1 MAVRMNLLCMS
12 ALALGAWSALSVVAE
27 TPDNF
32 TWRGPASGNWDDDGV
47 WKPSSTTRTAPG
59 IVGDRFD
66 ILNGE
71 TVTLSHDAAAS
82 TVVIRKGGALSLSGE
97 DPVTFLLSGGAG
109 HAVLRGGQVNWSTTR
124 IGTDPLDTVNCVM
137 LGSPVDVGLDQDGS
151 PQTTYMRF
159 NAKLSGGSE
168 SAPADLIINKGTWSW
183 NKEYYCLLNAA
194 NDFRGDI
201 YLNGAASGD
210 NFEAGL
216 YVGAS
221 GCPGKDSMLGNANNA
236 VILNRTS
243 GCPCKLILSSMESTG
258 LRHRVAGN
266 GNVSEESATT
276 VLCLG
281 DGFVADPG
289 TAAAYQNLGF
299 SASAAGIQIHP
310 NAVFRFDVAAGAC
323 DTVAFDPKKTFSF
336 TGRIELVPKGNIA
349 VGTSFDLI
357 SVNKSAGTFAFDPS
371 AVPTGWEFSVKGDSS
386 SGWTVTAT
394 KAMVVPEV
402 ANGAVSKLGPTSAV
416 LSGTVTSMGPFESG
430 KLAFVYGQTDGG
442 SDAGAWASRVE
453 SEVSMTAA
461 GDGAIGITGLTVN
474 CRYYYRAAFVSG
486 TEIVL
491 APASASFVT
500 VPESTPDVFD
510 WRLGEAGW
518 DDDGAWT
525 NGIAYA
531 RQVPGYA
538 GDTIRFSARDDLPGV
553 VAQEQPRV
561 SLNRDLTVGWIEVGN
576 KVQDKGLVLDSATPV
591 TLTLDNLGKGVEI
604 SQGWHGGSVAIGR
617 SGQMTL
623 CLNDALTV
631 RNINLYSTTCRID
644 AKVTGG
650 SAEHPRNI
658 LLVAEFDEYSHPSLE
673 LTNPANDFRG
683 DLTTD
688 WANKKMARF
697 TIMVSGV
704 AGENTDSV
712 LGDPANKIIL
722 RNNGIVSLQP
732 TDRAPS
738 TFNRE
743 VRGKGSV
750 SASYGLALGA
760 QAVVSPGESD
770 TAFSTITLDGA
781 TSFTD
786 VPGTVYRVNVSATG
800 SSSDVI
806 DFSSTAQVSIQGGFE
821 IVPDNPNVKIPV
833 GMQWKIGRMAKI
845 LLTTGRLVSL
855 SEAFKVFAVAEDGGW
870 GIYAERTSAGL
881 MLLVR

>member
-1 MAVRMNLLCMS
+1 MNARMNLLCIS
-12 ALALGAWSALSVVAE
+12 TLALGAWSALSGIAE

-32 TWRGPASGNWDDDGV
+32 TWQGSQTGNWDDDGV
-47 WKPSSTTRTAPG
+47 WKPASTTRTAPG
-59 IVGDRFD
+59 IIGDRFE

-82 TVVIRKGGALSLSGE
+82 TVVIRKNGALNLSGE
-97 DPVTFLLSGGAG
+97 NPVTFLLSGGAG
-109 HAVLRGGQVNWSTTR
+109 HAVLNGGQNNWSTTR
-124 IGTDPLDTVNCVM
+124 IGTDPSDTVNCVR
-137 LGSPVDVGLDQDGS
+137 LGSPVDITLSQNDS
-151 PQTTYMRF
+151 PQQTYMRF

-168 SAPADLIINKGTWSW
+168 SAPADLIIQKGGWSW
-183 NKEYYCLLNAA
+183 NNEYYYLLNAA

-210 NFEAGL
+210 GFEAVL
-216 YVGAS
+216 YVGAN

-299 SASAAGIQIHP
+299 SASAAGIRIDP
-310 NAVFRFDVAAGAC
+310 NATFRFDVEAGAC
-323 DTVAFDPKKTFSF
+323 DTVAFDPKKAFSF
-336 TGRIELVPKGNIA
+336 TGRIELVPKGDLA

-357 SVNKSAGTFAFDPS
+357 SVNKSAGTFEFDPS
-371 AVPTGWEFSVKGDSS
+371 EVPTGWEFSVKGDSA
-386 SGWTVTAT
+386 SGWTITASKT
-394 KAMVVPEV
+394 MVVPEV
-402 ANGAVSKLGPTSAV
+402 ANGAVSRLGPTSAV
-416 LSGTVTSMGPFESG
+416 LSGMVTSMGSFESG

-453 SEVSMTAA
+453 SEVSITAE
-461 GDGAIGITGLTVN
+461 GDGAVGITGLTVN

-486 TEIVL
+486 AEIVL
-491 APASASFVT
+491 APVSASFVT

-538 GDTIRFSARDDLPGV
+538 GDKIRFSARDNLPN
-553 VAQEQPRV
+553 EQPRV
-561 SLNRDLTVGWIEVGN
+561 SLGRDLTVGWIEVGN
-576 KVQDKGLVLDSATPV
+576 KVQDKGFALDSATPV

-604 SQGWHGGSVAIGR
+604 SQGWHGGSVAIGG

-631 RNINLYSTTCRID
+631 RNINTGTSNCRID
-644 AKVTGG
+644 AKITGG
-650 SAEHPRNI
+650 SADRPRNI
-658 LLVAEFDEYSHPSLE
+658 LLIAEYDSWSRPSLE

-688 WANKKMARF
+688 WDNKKEARF
-697 TIMVSGV
+697 TIVVSGV
-704 AGENTDSV
+704 AGKDTDSV

-722 RNNGIVSLQP
+722 RNDGIVSLRP
-732 TDRAPS
+732 TDSVPS
-738 TFNRE
+738 AFNRE
-743 VRGKGSV
+743 VCGNGTV
-750 SASYGLALGA
+750 TASYGLVLGER
-760 QAVVSPGESD
+760 AVVSPGESD
-770 TAFSTITLDGA
+770 AAFSTISLNGT

-786 VPGTVYRVNVSATG
+786 APGTVYRVNVSATG

-806 DFSSTAQVSIQGGFE
+806 DFSSTAQVSIRGGFE
-821 IVPDNPNVKIPV
+821 IVPDNPRVKIPA
-833 GMQWKIGRMAKI
+833 GTKWKIGRVAKS
-845 LLTTGRLVSL
+845 LLTTGRLVST
-855 SEAFKVFAVAEDGGW
+855 SESFKVFAVAEDGGW
-870 GIYAERTSAGL
+870 SIYAKRTSAGL
-881 MLLVR
+881 MLLIR

>member
-1 MAVRMNLLCMS
+1 MIRLIATFGLVTAMS
-12 ALALGAWSALSVVAE
+12 MSVLADE

-32 TWRGPASGNWDDDGV
+32 SWQGPVSGGWDDDGV

-82 TVVIRKGGALSLSGE
+82 TVVIRKGGALNLSGE
-97 DPVTFLLSGGAG
+97 DTVTFLLSGGAG
-109 HAVLRGGQVNWSTTR
+109 HAVLSGGQNNNSVTKV
-124 IGTDPLDTVNCVM
+124 GTDPSDTVNCVM
-137 LGSPVDVGLDQDGS
+137 LGSPVDITLSQNGS

-168 SAPADLIINKGTWSW
+168 SAPADLIIQKGSWSW
-183 NKEYYCLLNAA
+183 NKEYYYLLNAA

-201 YLNGAASGD
+201 YLNGATSGD
-210 NFEAGL
+210 NFEAVL

-243 GCPCKLILSSMESTG
+243 GCPCRLILSSMESTG

-266 GNVSEESATT
+266 GNVSEASATT
-276 VLCLG
+276 ALCLG

-289 TAAAYQNLGF
+289 TATAYQSLGF

-310 NAVFRFDVAAGAC
+310 NAAFRFDVAAGAC
-323 DTVAFDPKKTFSF
+323 DTVAFDPKKAFSF

-386 SGWTVTAT
+386 SGWTITAT
-394 KAMVVPEV
+394 KTMVVSEV
-402 ANGAVSKLGPTSAV
+402 ANGTASKVGPTSAV
-416 LSGTVTSMGPFESG
+416 LSGTVTSMGSFESG

-453 SEVSMTAA
+453 SEEPMTAA
-461 GDGAIGITGLTVN
+461 GDGAIGITDLTVN
-474 CRYYYRAAFVSG
+474 CKYYYRAAFVSG

-518 DDDGAWT
+518 DDEGAWT
-525 NGIAYA
+525 NGIDYV

-538 GDTIRFSARDDLPGV
+538 GDTIRFSYRDDLPGV
-553 VAQEQPRV
+553 LAKEKPSV
-561 SLNRDLTVGWIEVGN
+561 SLGRDLAVGGISINN
-576 KVQDKGLVLDSATPV
+576 KAQDKGLALDFATSV
-591 TLTLDNLGKGVEI
+591 TLTLDNLGQGVEI
-604 SQGWHGGSVAIGR
+604 LQSWKGGSVVIGG
-617 SGQMTL
+617 SGRMTL

-631 RNINLYSTTCRID
+631 RNINTGTSKCRID
-644 AKVTGG
+644 AKITGG
-650 SAEHPRNI
+650 SADHPRNI
-658 LLVAEFDEYSHPSLE
+658 FLIAEYDSYSYPSLE

-688 WANKKMARF
+688 WANKKQARF

-738 TFNRE
+738 SFNRE

-750 SASYGLALGA
+750 SASYGLALDA

-770 TAFSTITLDGA
+770 TAFSTITLNGT

-821 IVPDNPNVKIPV
+821 IIPDNPSVKIPV
-833 GMQWKIGRMAKI
+833 GTKWKIGRVAKG
-845 LLTTGRLVSL
+845 LQTTGRLVSL
-855 SEAFKVFAVAEDGGW
+855 SENFKVFVVAEDGGW
-870 GIYAERTSAGL
+870 SIYAERTSAGL
-881 MLLVR
+881 MLLIR

>member
-1 MAVRMNLLCMS
+1 MTVRMNLLCMS

-32 TWRGPASGNWDDDGV
+32 IWQGPASGNWDDDGV

-82 TVVIRKGGALSLSGE
+82 TVMIRKGGALSLSGE
-97 DPVTFLLSGGAG
+97 GPVTFLLSGGAG
-109 HAVLRGGQVNWSTTR
+109 HAVLRGGQNNWSTTK
-124 IGTDPLDTVNCVM
+124 IGTDPSDTVNCVM
-137 LGSPVDVGLDQDGS
+137 LGSPVDVGLDQNGS
-151 PQTTYMRF
+151 PQKTYMQF

-168 SAPADLIINKGTWSW
+168 SAPADLIIQKGSW
-183 NKEYYCLLNAA
+183 GWNDEYYYLLNAA

-210 NFEAGL
+210 HFEAGL
-216 YVGAS
+216 YVGAN

-243 GCPCKLILSSMESTG
+243 GCPCKLVLVNMESTG

-266 GNVSEESATT
+266 GNVSEDSATT
-276 VLCLG
+276 VLFLG

-289 TAAAYQNLGF
+289 TATAYQNLGF
-299 SASAAGIQIHP
+299 SGPAAGIQIHP
-310 NAVFRFDVAAGAC
+310 NAVFRFDVTAGAC
-323 DTVAFDPKKTFSF
+323 DTVAFDPKKAFCF

-357 SVNKSAGTFAFDPS
+357 SVNKSAGTFTFDPS

-386 SGWTVTAT
+386 SGWTITAT
-394 KAMVVPEV
+394 KTMVVPEV

-416 LSGTVTSMGPFESG
+416 LSGMVTSMGSFESG

-453 SEVSMTAA
+453 SEVPMTAA
-461 GDGAIGITGLTVN
+461 GDGAIGITDLTVN

-486 TEIVL
+486 AEIVL

-510 WRLGEAGW
+510 WRLGGAGW
-518 DDDGAWT
+518 DDEGAWT

-538 GDTIRFSARDDLPGV
+538 GDTIRFLACDNLPN
-553 VAQEQPRV
+553 EQPQV
-561 SLNRDLTVGWIEVGN
+561 LLGRDLTVGGITINN
-576 KVQDKGLVLDSATPV
+576 KIYDMGLTLDSEVPV

-604 SQGWHGGSVAIGR
+604 CQSWHGGSVAIGGSR
-617 SGQMTL
+617 QMTL
-623 CLNDALTV
+623 CLNDAVTV
-631 RNINLYSTTCRID
+631 RNINLFTTTCRID

-658 LLVAEFDEYSHPSLE
+658 LLIAEFDEYSHPSLE

-688 WANKKMARF
+688 WADKKNARY
-697 TIMVSGV
+697 TIAVSGV
-704 AGENTDSV
+704 AGEDTDSV

-722 RNNGIVSLQP
+722 RNGCAVSLKP
-732 TDRAPS
+732 TDSAPS
-738 TFNRE
+738 SFNRE
-743 VRGKGSV
+743 VRGNGSV
-750 SASYGLALGA
+750 GASYGLALGA

-770 TAFSTITLDGA
+770 TAFSTITLNGT

-786 VPGTVYRVNVSATG
+786 APGTTYRVNVSATG

-821 IVPDNPNVKIPV
+821 IVPDNPSVKIPA
-833 GMQWKIGRMAKI
+833 GTKWKIGRVAKS
-845 LLTTGRLVSL
+845 LQTTGRLVSL
-855 SEAFKVFAVAEDGGW
+855 SKDFKVFAVAEDGGW
-870 GIYAERTSAGL
+870 SIYAERTSTGL
-881 MLLVR
+881 LLVVR